1 MIYYDI
7 DYIEYFD
14 KKNNFGNVLRNYQF
28 PLKFRKCYRLM

>member
-14 KKNNFGNVLRNYQF
+14 KKNNLGNVLRNNQL
-28 PLKFRKCYRLM
+28 PLKFRK